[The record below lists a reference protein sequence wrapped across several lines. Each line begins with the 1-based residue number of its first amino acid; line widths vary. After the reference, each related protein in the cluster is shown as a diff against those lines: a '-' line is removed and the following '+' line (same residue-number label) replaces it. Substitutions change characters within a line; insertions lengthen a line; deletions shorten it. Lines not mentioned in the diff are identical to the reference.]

1 MAEEKNKKPTY
12 EELEKSNKELKDTLD
27 ARSKLLDYYIGRCLG
42 YEQQSILDKAQPEQ
56 KAQT

>member
-27 ARSKLLDYYIGRCLG
+27 ARSKLLDYYVNRCLML
-42 YEQQSILDKAQPEQ
+42 EQQSILDKAQTKQEEQ
-56 KAQT
+56 T